1 MSLVVV
7 PCSAGD
13 GQGKSTE
20 IRSVSLPNAPQTI
33 IIEDMEK
40 AKTTEKQVFCDD
52 AMESDKEIFRG
63 ISNEISKNPER
74 YRPAGQWLDGY
85 CQNVIKKAK
94 QHRKNLP
101 QIISEKQK
109 EAKRIKGLHGKTRK
123 EISKLKDKSEI
134 NEQEEEK
141 LSGLVAKANQLSLKV
156 YDLKRELEH
165 LKGKSQDEPGFIQL
179 MSKAFEK
186 ASCEYPRNHIKIMV
200 IVWLLTDEYLHK
212 SKIGITKYEQYVF
225 KHEIIEPEGTGL
237 KRTISEQELARDAV
251 LYAEPEA
258 MKIVRDA
265 WAHFQENEKPAGT
278 GQKSKPAEE
287 PSEEAK
293 NVFKKDED
301 FWQVRFQG
309 ETKHI
314 SDCAGFPYIRLLLS
328 QQGKTFTTAEFL
340 SLYNDKPVTLAS
352 GDNQLDD
359 EGKENYKKSLADIE
373 CRLQEAKNN
382 NDFGTQEKLEKE
394 KADIMATL
402 TKAAGFGK
410 HGKKLNS
417 EFDKYRLSAG
427 NAIVRAIDK
436 IEKHIPV
443 LAEHLRDAI
452 PNPHSGTSLSY
463 RPSKQINW
471 ML

>member
-1 MSLVVV
+1 MNNWKNDKRNLTKKTQAIV
-7 PCSAGD
+7 D
-13 GQGKSTE
+13 GLGKSFFKE
-20 IRSVSLPNAPQTI
+20 ETI
-33 IIEDMEK
+33 
-40 AKTTEKQVFCDD
+40 
-52 AMESDKEIFRG
+52 
-63 ISNEISKNPER
+63 
-74 YRPAGQWLDGY
+74 QWLGKRPPKERIDLIERIFEKG
-85 CQNVIKKAK
+85 QEASK
-94 QHRKNLP
+94 
-101 QIISEKQK
+101 SEKYVLIAGLY
-109 EAKRIKGLHGKTRK
+109 EILTNHRILPIDPFK
-123 EISKLKDKSEI
+123 
-134 NEQEEEK
+134 QEMVRIPFDVLLTQIEPVLEEK
-141 LSGLVAKANQLSLKV
+141 YA
-156 YDLKRELEH
+156 YFDELIKQTLTENPVGTEQ
-165 LKGKSQDEPGFIQL
+165 KTKPVKEPQ
-179 MSKAFEK
+179 
-186 ASCEYPRNHIKIMV
+186 
-200 IVWLLTDEYLHK
+200 
-212 SKIGITKYEQYVF
+212 
-225 KHEIIEPEGTGL
+225 
-237 KRTISEQELARDAV
+237 
-251 LYAEPEA
+251 AE
-258 MKIVRDA
+258 
-265 WAHFQENEKPAGT
+265 
-278 GQKSKPAEE
+278 
-287 PSEEAK
+287 
-293 NVFKKDED
+293 NVFKKPGD
-301 FWQVRFQG
+301 FWTVRFQG

-373 CRLQEAKNN
+373 YHLQEAKNN

-417 EFDKYRLSAG
+417 EFDKYRLSTG

-471 ML
+471 LL